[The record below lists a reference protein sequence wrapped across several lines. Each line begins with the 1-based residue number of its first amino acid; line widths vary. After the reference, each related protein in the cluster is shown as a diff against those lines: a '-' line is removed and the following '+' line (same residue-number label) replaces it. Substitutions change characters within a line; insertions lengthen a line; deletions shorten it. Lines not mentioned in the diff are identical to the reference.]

1 MTQQHINPFH
11 AGRRV
16 QLAQLLA
23 AGDDRAAAALLSNS
37 SEAIAND
44 LTPEQAARIA
54 AVPPVPV
61 DRGLPAVPPRAVPG
75 RLGQLVEPTGIAAT
89 KQRTR
94 KRAA

>member
-1 MTQQHINPFH
+1 MSQYINPFH

-16 QLAQLLA
+16 QLAQALA
-23 AGDDRAAAALLSNS
+23 RGDYATARNLLSNS

-44 LTPEQAARIA
+44 LTPDQAARIA

-61 DRGLPAVPPRAVPG
+61 DRSLPAVPPRAVPG
-75 RLGQLVEPTGIAAT
+75 LSVAPVQSTGIVAT